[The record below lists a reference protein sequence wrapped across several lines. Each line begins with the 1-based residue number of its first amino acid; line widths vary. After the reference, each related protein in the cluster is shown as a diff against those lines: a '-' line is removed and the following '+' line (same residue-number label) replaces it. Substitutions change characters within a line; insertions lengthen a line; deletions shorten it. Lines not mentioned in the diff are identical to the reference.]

1 MARYMES
8 TERVVFPL
16 RAANSSVFYDPI
28 SGDLLPEYQGQ
39 LLLMEEV
46 MGEWDRTSV
55 QARGVQQILEQE
67 LRRRR

>member
-1 MARYMES
+1 MES

-16 RAANSSVFYDPI
+16 RAADPSVFYDRA

-46 MGEWDRTSV
+46 LAEMEG
-55 QARGVQQILEQE
+55 LEADGRDLERFLEDE